1 MATNFFTDRERREFK
16 FSRALQA
23 ISEDRL
29 TGSLEG
35 EMLTEAALR
44 AGKPYTAG
52 QIYLPF
58 ELMRR
63 DLDIS
68 SGAHLVATE
77 TPAAYDVLR
86 PSSKAL
92 RAGAQILDVTGN
104 QSIPRVTGTS
114 TAHWLQ
120 GDGSGQI
127 AESQITIG
135 AVGVTPKNCG
145 ILTEVSQQLTR
156 QTNIDALLQRELLR
170 SMGSALD
177 AAILAGTGIAGQ
189 PLGIHNT
196 DGVYIHDAVPDTTWF
211 DVLEMLQAVANA
223 NADNVTWIG
232 ATDVR
237 TVLSARPRFYGDG
250 REIWL
255 DGTIAGFPAV
265 ASTLAPAATLT
276 CGDFSQLIVAMFGD
290 GLEITINPFSNF
302 ATGKIAYRAWMTADV
317 SVTTPAAFAVATSIT

>member
-1 MATNFFTDRERREFK
+1 MATNFFTERERREFK

-35 EMLTEAALR
+35 EMLTEAAQR
-44 AGKPYTAG
+44 AGKPFTAG

-92 RAGAQILDVTGN
+92 RAGAQILDVVGN
-104 QSIPRVTGTS
+104 QSIPKVTGTS
-114 TAHWLQ
+114 TAQWLQ

-127 AESQITIG
+127 TESQITVG
-135 AVGVTPKNCG
+135 EVGVTPKNCG

-177 AAILAGTGIAGQ
+177 AAILVGTGIAGQ

-196 DGVYIHDAVPDTTWF
+196 PGIYSHTGYTDWE
-211 DVLEMLQAVANA
+211 DVLGMLQAVEEA
-223 NADNVTWIG
+223 NADNVTWFAPPAMRTFLSSGIR
-232 ATDVR
+232 ATP
-237 TVLSARPRFYGDG
+237 TGS
-250 REIWL
+250 EIWN
-255 DGTIAGFPAV
+255 DGKICGLPV
-265 ASTLAPAATLT
+265 VSSTLAPAASLT
-276 CGDFSQLIVAMFGD
+276 CGDFSQVLIAMFGD

-302 ATGKIAYRAWMTADV
+302 ATGKIAYRAWLTADV
-317 SVTTPAAFAVATSIT
+317 SVITPAAFAVATSIT